1 MGGGQFDWCGGNVLM
16 TNIVLVS
23 WPSFEDG
30 LMTNGS
36 DILLWLVQL
45 YLVRFFLRSAY
56 RKTINFE
63 KVSDEFR
70 RWGYPLPRKVTFFLI
85 IVWTLFAPLLLF
97 PSAAGEA
104 AMVLLMFMIAA
115 FFTLVVHKEW
125 RRLIEP
131 TIPIILLCIVVFSN
145 SSKYVSWFR

>member
-1 MGGGQFDWCGGNVLM
+1 M
-16 TNIVLVS
+16 TNIVFVS
-23 WPSFEDG
+23 WSSFEDE
-30 LMTNGS
+30 LMTTGG

-45 YLVRFFLRSAY
+45 YLAGFFLRSAY

-70 RWGYPLPRKVTFFLI
+70 RWGYPFPRKVTFFLI
-85 IVWTLFAPLLLF
+85 ILWTLFAPLLLF
-97 PSAAGEA
+97 PSVVGGA
-104 AMVLLMFMIAA
+104 AMVLLMFMIVA

-131 TIPIILLCIVVFSN
+131 AIPIILLCIVMFSY